1 MKARTD
7 TEAPSFYKTMP
18 SPVGTLKL
26 VASGKGLVA
35 ILWEND
41 RPERVRLGPL
51 DEDRDHPV
59 LLETELQLEGYFG
72 GTLRKFTLGLDFR
85 GTGFQKKVW
94 EALTTIPFGETRS
107 YGEIARQIGS
117 PRAVRAVGAANGK
130 NPVSIVVPCHRV
142 VGSDGKLTGFAGG
155 LEAKAYLLGI
165 ESRNSVQGE
174 FGAILPVPPACRP
187 GRLGG

>member
-51 DEDRDHPV
+51 EEDRDHPV
-59 LLETELQLEGYFG
+59 LLETDLQLEGYFG
-72 GTLRKFTLGLDFR
+72 GTLR
-85 GTGFQKKVW
+85 
-94 EALTTIPFGETRS
+94 
-107 YGEIARQIGS
+107 
-117 PRAVRAVGAANGK
+117 
-130 NPVSIVVPCHRV
+130 
-142 VGSDGKLTGFAGG
+142 
-155 LEAKAYLLGI
+155 
-165 ESRNSVQGE
+165 
-174 FGAILPVPPACRP
+174 
-187 GRLGG
+187 